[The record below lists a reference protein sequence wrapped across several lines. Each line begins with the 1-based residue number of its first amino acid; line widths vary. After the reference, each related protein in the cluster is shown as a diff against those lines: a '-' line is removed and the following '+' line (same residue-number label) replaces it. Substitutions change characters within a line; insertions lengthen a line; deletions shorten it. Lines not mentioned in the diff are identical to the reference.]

1 MHEQVKRIMADLLD
15 LDPERIDGSTLKDN
29 TPAWDSLN
37 HINLVVALEQEFGIS
52 FDLHEIESMLS
63 YDDIVQVVGGKLG

>member
-1 MHEQVKRIMADLLD
+1 MADLLD

-63 YDDIVQVVGGKLG
+63 YDDIVQVVVGKLG